1 MLRGSR
7 RGAVITPAG
16 FFSLVFFPPPI
27 KGTTQSRSYK
37 VLPNQIK
44 QAEKINVPRVSV
56 QRFAGLIWTGE
67 DYSRMGSW
75 LHGD

>member
-16 FFSLVFFPPPI
+16 FLPGLLFPPPSPI
-27 KGTTQSRSYK
+27 EGNTQSRSYK

-44 QAEKINVPRVSV
+44 QTEKINFPRVSV

-67 DYSRMGSW
+67 D
-75 LHGD
+75 

>member
-7 RGAVITPAG
+7 SGAVITPQD
-16 FFSLVFFPPPI
+16 FSLVFPPPPI
-27 KGTTQSRSYK
+27 KGKTRSRSYK

-44 QAEKINVPRVSV
+44 QTEKINFPRVSV

-67 DYSRMGSW
+67 D
-75 LHGD
+75 